1 MSLSRDDYRSRI
13 LEDFLEDVLGYK
25 DGTNLAEAYEEAHE
39 HFSNTDPL
47 MLSDYRLA
55 TTTQLDMAI
64 TYGYICKPARVLSA
78 SEYQDVPIITAL
90 APHRQ
95 EFLQELLN
103 YARAR
108 SNRDPRYQ
116 SLYYED
122 FREFFDYF
130 KNMVGEHQ
138 KAFQPVEVSED
149 TEADID
155 DDRCESDYADEYVR
169 QDA

>member
-25 DGTNLAEAYEEAHE
+25 DGAQIAKAYEQAHE

-55 TTTQLDMAI
+55 TATQLDMALL
-64 TYGYICKPARVLSA
+64 YGYICKPARVLSA
-78 SEYQDVPIITAL
+78 SEYQDVAVITAL
-90 APHRQ
+90 APNRQ
-95 EFLQELLN
+95 EFLQELLD

-108 SNRDPRYQ
+108 SNRDPRYN
-116 SLYYED
+116 SLYHED
-122 FREFFDYF
+122 FREFFNYF

-138 KAFQPVEVSED
+138 KAFRPVAVSED
-149 TEADID
+149 TEADVD